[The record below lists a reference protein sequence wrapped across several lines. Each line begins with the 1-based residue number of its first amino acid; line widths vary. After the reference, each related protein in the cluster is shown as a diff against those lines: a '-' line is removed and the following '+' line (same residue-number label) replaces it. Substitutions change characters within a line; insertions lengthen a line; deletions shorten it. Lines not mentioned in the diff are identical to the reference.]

1 MKLNRVQARGFVIPE
16 AERSEAE
23 KGYPGSIP

>member
-1 MKLNRVQARGFVIPE
+1 MKLNRVQAQFVIPE

-23 KGYPGSIP
+23 KGYPGFIP